1 MTTYKIHIFIENFVF
16 QIRRNICFKDIC
28 TYLGFPLNLES
39 VDMVAELERPSLI
52 QDVETK
58 GILKPKTCVEKE
70 NSHIYNEANDIPK
83 KNYNAILKNQK
94 QIQKTVKIEE
104 ITINNNEIVDKEKK
118 FSSGPNEKISTVPLL
133 TVHDLN
139 SSNVNTLKKIQA
151 ARNRGDITSMSTS
164 EILAFNIVDG
174 IFDGVSF
181 LDE

>member
-28 TYLGFPLNLES
+28 TYLGFPINLES
-39 VDMVAELERPSLI
+39 VDMVAELERPSVI

-58 GILKPKTCVEKE
+58 GILKSTTSVEKE
-70 NSHIYNEANDIPK
+70 NSDIYNEANDIPK
-83 KNYNAILKNQK
+83 KNYNAILENQK

-104 ITINNNEIVDKEKK
+104 ITINNNEIADKEIK
-118 FSSGPNEKISTVPLL
+118 FSSRPNEKISTVPLL

-174 IFDGVSF
+174 IYDGVSF